1 MRKARLLTLS
11 FLLVLASV
19 TVALAAVGYK
29 SNGVESGTITSIDVG
44 SGVTTSFDGS
54 TLTLTNNAATITSGT
69 INGTTI
75 GITTPAAAK
84 FTTLTATGVITDS
97 AVYTKT
103 SSGYITRPV
112 AVGVDGSFYGNRTS
126 NMLIDGAT
134 IGSVTHGSGKFT
146 TLTVT
151 GVITDTAVYSR
162 DSVSYPTRI
171 ITMGADGTIYGT
183 SSGSA
188 IQIDKANIG
197 ANTAGTGKFTTLRAT
212 GTATFDGVIVDA
224 ALYSKNAFAYPVHFA
239 KVGTDGTIYGSGRET
254 VIKELGIVSA
264 SPGVG
269 AGRMLC
275 VSTTDG
281 AIYSIGAG
289 SCF

>member
-11 FLLVLASV
+11 FLLVLVSI

-84 FTTLTATGVITDS
+84 FTTLT
-97 AVYTKT
+97 
-103 SSGYITRPV
+103 
-112 AVGVDGSFYGNRTS
+112 
-126 NMLIDGAT
+126 
-134 IGSVTHGSGKFT
+134 
-146 TLTVT
+146 VT
-151 GVITDTAVYSR
+151 GVITDTAIYSR

-197 ANTAGTGKFTTLRAT
+197 ATTPGTGKFTTLRAT

-224 ALYSKNAFAYPVHFA
+224 ALYSKNAFTYPVHLA

-254 VIKELGIVSA
+254 AIKELGIVSA

>member
-146 TLTVT
+146 TL
-151 GVITDTAVYSR
+151 
-162 DSVSYPTRI
+162 
-171 ITMGADGTIYGT
+171 
-183 SSGSA
+183 
-188 IQIDKANIG
+188 
-197 ANTAGTGKFTTLRAT
+197 RAT
-212 GTATFDGVIVDA
+212 GTATFDGGIVDT
-224 ALYSKNAFAYPVHFA
+224 ALYSKDSAAYPVHLA
-239 KVGTDGTIYGSGRET
+239 KVGADGTIYGSGT
-254 VIKELGIVSA
+254 ATKIKELGLVTSA
-264 SPGVG
+264 AGVG